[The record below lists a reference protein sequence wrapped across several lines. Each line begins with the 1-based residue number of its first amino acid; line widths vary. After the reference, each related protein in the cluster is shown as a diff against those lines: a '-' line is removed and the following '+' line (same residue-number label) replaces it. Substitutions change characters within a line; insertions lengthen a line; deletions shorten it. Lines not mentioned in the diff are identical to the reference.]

1 MENPNLMEEEW
12 EISSKGTVKVR
23 AVDLD
28 LVINGV
34 SYGIQNAKMASMRL
48 LAASVPQSAQM
59 EWPILG
65 SLAQRSLMHVA

>member
-1 MENPNLMEEEW
+1 ML
-12 EISSKGTVKVR
+12 SQSHTVE
-23 AVDLD
+23 A
-28 LVINGV
+28 LVI
-34 SYGIQNAKMASMRL
+34 IRKTNAKVKMEVQEAVTSGVFSGTLSAKTASMRL